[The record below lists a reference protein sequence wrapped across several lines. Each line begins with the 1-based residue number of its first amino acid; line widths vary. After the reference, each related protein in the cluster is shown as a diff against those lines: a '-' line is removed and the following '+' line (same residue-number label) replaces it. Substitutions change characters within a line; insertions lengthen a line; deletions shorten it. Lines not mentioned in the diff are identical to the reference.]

1 MTQAD
6 KVEVMDFIIN
16 ILKDHEKNLDTLIT
30 RAEDVIE
37 EKQSPRE
44 SSQNPSPMIITL
56 RDWDE
61 FKDRALDSELVCFDF
76 IESFFLCEAIIRNK
90 IFLYKEKTSE
100 SEFSQISN
108 HKNIKKILS
117 SEMNITPNHVV
128 NGTILDRDLLD
139 SLFQLNS

>member
-16 ILKDHEKNLDTLIT
+16 ILKYHEKSLDTLIT

-37 EKQSPRE
+37 EKQSPGE
-44 SSQNPSPMIITL
+44 SSQNLSPMIITM

-61 FKDRALDSELVCFDF
+61 FKDMALESELVCFD
-76 IESFFLCEAIIRNK
+76 IIDSFFLCEAIIQNK
-90 IFLYKEKTSE
+90 VFLYKEKATE
-100 SEFSQISN
+100 LEFTQISN
-108 HKNIKKILS
+108 LKYIRNMLS

-139 SLFQLNS
+139 FLFQLNS